1 MLRVVIVKQF
11 GVLTTQM
18 FLSKITILM
27 SMRYTYNNTCPN
39 PAMRFHIEHSVFLKN
54 TFSMHTH
61 EFSELVIVRHGK
73 GIHVYQDKEYSLSSG
88 DVFVV
93 GSNQLHGY
101 RDIDGMILCN
111 IIYDPHFYLP
121 DTADL
126 QCLPGFHALFH
137 LEPELR
143 EKNCFSSRLH
153 LNKDQILKT
162 YELLD
167 LLETEYVERKPGYK
181 TVIQGYF
188 TAIAVYLARQ
198 YSVQDIAETQEMLAL
213 SKVLVH
219 IEKQYADKINL
230 DNLAS
235 ISSMSKNSLLR
246 AFNRYYGRT
255 PIDYLIWYRL
265 EKARELLINTR
276 YSITDIAYA
285 VGFLDSNYFAR
296 KFNKQYR
303 VSPRAYR
310 KTALHGSTN
319 V

>member
-1 MLRVVIVKQF
+1 
-11 GVLTTQM
+11 
-18 FLSKITILM
+18 
-27 SMRYTYNNTCPN
+27 
-39 PAMRFHIEHSVFLKN
+39 MRFHIEHSVFLKN
-54 TFSMHTH
+54 SFSLHTH

-73 GIHVYQDKEYSLSSG
+73 GIHVYQDKEYSLNTG

-93 GSNQLHGY
+93 GSDELHGY
-101 RDIDGMILCN
+101 RGIDGMILCN
-111 IIYDPHFYLP
+111 IIYDPHVYLP
-121 DTADL
+121 EIDDL
-126 QCLPGFHALFH
+126 KCLPGFHALFH
-137 LEPELR
+137 SEPETRDNKLYSR
-143 EKNCFSSRLH
+143 RLH

-181 TVIQGYF
+181 SVIHGYF

-213 SKVLVH
+213 SKVLTH
-219 IEKQYADKINL
+219 IETQYADRINL
-230 DNLAS
+230 ETLS
-235 ISSMSKNSLLR
+235 EISSMSKNSLLR

-276 YSITDIAYA
+276 HSITDIAFT

-319 V
+319 D